1 LRLPRIALAVLVGAG
16 LSIGGAAFQ
25 GMFRNPLVSPEI
37 LGVSAAAG
45 FGAAVGIL
53 LSNNAVLIQVLAF
66 GFGIGGVGLTYA
78 ISQVHR
84 TPPVVMLVL
93 SGVIVASMFSAL
105 ISVTLYVADP
115 QQKLPAITF
124 WLLGGLGGATWQ
136 KLAFAGPLIGVG
148 TLGLLLVS
156 WRINLLAMGDDEAR
170 ALGLPSNRLRVF
182 IVVCVTLITATIVSI
197 SGVIGWVGLVI
208 PHVARMLVGPEHR
221 VLLPSTLALGAA
233 YLLAVDAIARTATQA
248 EIPVGILTAVIGA
261 SFFAV
266 LLRRSKGGWGSD

>member
-1 LRLPRIALAVLVGAG
+1 
-16 LSIGGAAFQ
+16 
-25 GMFRNPLVSPEI
+25 
-37 LGVSAAAG
+37 
-45 FGAAVGIL
+45 
-53 LSNNAVLIQVLAF
+53 
-66 GFGIGGVGLTYA
+66 
-78 ISQVHR
+78 
-84 TPPVVMLVL
+84 
-93 SGVIVASMFSAL
+93 MFSAL